1 MKICKTILCVDDD
14 PDDLQLLREAIE
26 RIDSSY
32 TIVEAYDGED
42 GLRRLNNM
50 KESNQLPCLI
60 VLDINMPK
68 MDGKQAF
75 VSIKSDEVLAQVPVV
90 IFSTSNSAM
99 DKMFFSKK
107 NAEYITKPI
116 DFFQLIEVANR
127 LLSFCSN

>member
-75 VSIKSDEVLAQVPVV
+75 VSINSD
-90 IFSTSNSAM
+90 
-99 DKMFFSKK
+99 
-107 NAEYITKPI
+107 
-116 DFFQLIEVANR
+116 
-127 LLSFCSN
+127 